1 MFKFTFDDMA
11 VFLKEVEMR
20 VYVKIVSA
28 QKIIVTA
35 GFFLLIGFFVMPA
48 MASDRFVNHGDGT
61 VTDTKTGLMWAAK
74 DNGSL
79 INWQNAL
86 SYCKNFSGGDHTD
99 WRMPTLVE
107 LASLYDPKDKNKG
120 GYHLTILIDTTASSC
135 WASETRGY
143 KAARFNFTYGTVYW
157 LRQSFSGPSMVLP
170 VRSGN

>member
-1 MFKFTFDDMA
+1 MA

-99 WRMPTLVE
+99 
-107 LASLYDPKDKNKG
+107 
-120 GYHLTILIDTTASSC
+120 
-135 WASETRGY
+135 
-143 KAARFNFTYGTVYW
+143 
-157 LRQSFSGPSMVLP
+157 
-170 VRSGN
+170 